1 MKKLFVFML
10 AMLCFCQVAFAD
22 EISNPAP
29 QTDIYLND
37 GANMLSAD
45 AKDQLLTASKDLH
58 EQTGTQFVIVTV
70 PSLNGQ
76 SIEEYSNDL
85 FNNWGIGDKDRNNGV
100 LLLIS
105 KDDKKFRIEVGSGLE
120 GTLTDAYCNNEL
132 SILKDNFKKGDFDTG
147 VLTVSK
153 DICSSI
159 SSGEEVTSN
168 SHKLTEMQKE
178 ILLVV
183 VILLIIIIIILFMF
197 SSGGSS
203 SSGSSSSGGF
213 YCGSSS
219 SGSSSSSSS
228 SFGGGSSDGGGCS
241 GGW

>member
-58 EQTGTQFVIVTV
+58 EQTGAQFVIVTV

-85 FNNWGIGDKDRNNGV
+85 FNNWGIGDKDKNNGV

-153 DICSSI
+153 DICSSV

-183 VILLIIIIIILFMF
+183 VILLIIIILFLF
-197 SSGGSS
+197 S

-213 YCGSSS
+213 YGGSSS
-219 SGSSSSSSS
+219 SSSGSSSSS

>member
-58 EQTGTQFVIVTV
+58 EQTGAQFVIVTV

-85 FNNWGIGDKDRNNGV
+85 FNNWGIGDKDKNNGV

-183 VILLIIIIIILFMF
+183 VILLIIIILFMF
-197 SSGGSS
+197 S

-213 YCGSSS
+213 YGGSSS
-219 SGSSSSSSS
+219 SSSGSSS

>member
-183 VILLIIIIIILFMF
+183 VILLIIIIILFMF

>member
-29 QTDIYLND
+29 QTDIYLAD
-37 GANMLSAD
+37 GAGMLSAD
-45 AKDQLLTASKDLH
+45 AKDQLLTASKDLY
-58 EQTGTQFVIVTV
+58 EQTGAQFVIVTV
-70 PSLNGQ
+70 PNLNGQ

-85 FNNWGIGDKDRNNGV
+85 FNNWGIGDKDKNNGV

-120 GTLTDAYCNNEL
+120 GTLTDAYCHNEL

-153 DICSSI
+153 DICASV

-183 VILLIIIIIILFMF
+183 VILLIIIILFMF

-203 SSGSSSSGGF
+203 GSGGF
-213 YCGSSS
+213 YGGSSS

>member
-1 MKKLFVFML
+1 ML
-10 AMLCFCQVAFAD
+10 AMLCLCQVAFAD

-58 EQTGTQFVIVTV
+58 EQTGAQFVIVTV

-85 FNNWGIGDKDRNNGV
+85 FNNWGIGDKDKNNGV

-153 DICSSI
+153 DICSSV

-183 VILLIIIIIILFMF
+183 VILLIIIILFLF
-197 SSGGSS
+197 S

-213 YCGSSS
+213 YGGSSS
-219 SGSSSSSSS
+219 SSSGSSSSS

>member
-29 QTDIYLND
+29 QTDIYLAD
-37 GANMLSAD
+37 GAGMLSAD

-58 EQTGTQFVIVTV
+58 EQTGAQFVIVTV

-85 FNNWGIGDKDRNNGV
+85 FNNWGIGDKDKNNGV

-153 DICSSI
+153 DICSSV

-183 VILLIIIIIILFMF
+183 VILLIIIILFMF
-197 SSGGSS
+197 SSGG

-213 YCGSSS
+213 YGGSSS
-219 SGSSSSSSS
+219 SGSSSSS

>member
-45 AKDQLLTASKDLH
+45 AKDQLLTASKDLY
-58 EQTGTQFVIVTV
+58 EQTGAQFVIVTV
-70 PSLNGQ
+70 PNLNGQ

-183 VILLIIIIIILFMF
+183 VILLIIIILFMF
-197 SSGGSS
+197 A

-213 YCGSSS
+213 YGGSSS
-219 SGSSSSSSS
+219 SSSGSSS

>member
-29 QTDIYLND
+29 QTDIYLAD
-37 GANMLSAD
+37 GAGMLSAD
-45 AKDQLLTASKDLH
+45 AKDQLLTASKDLY
-58 EQTGTQFVIVTV
+58 EQTGAQFVIVTV
-70 PSLNGQ
+70 PNLNGQ

-85 FNNWGIGDKDRNNGV
+85 FNNWGIGDKDKNNGV

-120 GTLTDAYCNNEL
+120 GTLTDAYCHNEL

-153 DICSSI
+153 DICASV

-183 VILLIIIIIILFMF
+183 VILLIIIILFMF

-203 SSGSSSSGGF
+203 GSGGFYGGSSSSG
-213 YCGSSS
+213 
-219 SGSSSSSSS
+219 SSSSS

>member
-58 EQTGTQFVIVTV
+58 EQTGAQFVIVTV

-85 FNNWGIGDKDRNNGV
+85 FNNWGIGDKDKNNGV

-153 DICSSI
+153 DICSSV

-183 VILLIIIIIILFMF
+183 VILLIIIILFMF
-197 SSGGSS
+197 S

-213 YCGSSS
+213 YGGSSS
-219 SGSSSSSSS
+219 SSSGSSS

>member
-29 QTDIYLND
+29 QTDIYLAD
-37 GANMLSAD
+37 GAGMLSAD

-58 EQTGTQFVIVTV
+58 EQTGAQFVIVTV
-70 PSLNGQ
+70 PNLNGQ

-85 FNNWGIGDKDRNNGV
+85 FNNWGIGDKDKNNGI

-120 GTLTDAYCNNEL
+120 GTLTDAYCHNEL

-153 DICSSI
+153 DICASV
-159 SSGEEVTSN
+159 SSGEEITSN

-183 VILLIIIIIILFMF
+183 VILLIIIILFMF

-203 SSGSSSSGGF
+203 GSGSSSSG
-213 YCGSSS
+213 
-219 SGSSSSSSS
+219 SSS

>member
-37 GANMLSAD
+37 GANMLSTD

-58 EQTGTQFVIVTV
+58 EQTGAQFVIVTV

-85 FNNWGIGDKDRNNGV
+85 FNNWGIGDKDKNNGV

-183 VILLIIIIIILFMF
+183 VILLIIIIILFMF
-197 SSGGSS
+197 S

-213 YCGSSS
+213 YGGSSS
-219 SGSSSSSSS
+219 SSSGSSS

>member
-58 EQTGTQFVIVTV
+58 EQTGAQFVIVTV

-120 GTLTDAYCNNEL
+120 GTLTDAYCHNEL

-153 DICSSI
+153 DICASV
-159 SSGEEVTSN
+159 SSGEEITSN

-183 VILLIIIIIILFMF
+183 VILLIIIILFMF

-203 SSGSSSSGGF
+203 GSGSSSSG
-213 YCGSSS
+213 
-219 SGSSSSSSS
+219 SSS

>member
-10 AMLCFCQVAFAD
+10 VMLCFCQVAFAD
-22 EISNPAP
+22 EISNPAH
-29 QTDIYLND
+29 QTDIYLAD
-37 GANMLSAD
+37 GAGMLSAD

-58 EQTGTQFVIVTV
+58 EQTGAQFVIVTV

-85 FNNWGIGDKDRNNGV
+85 FNNWGIGDKDKNNGV

-120 GTLTDAYCNNEL
+120 GTLTDAYCHNEL
-132 SILKDNFKKGDFDTG
+132 NILKDNFKKGDFDTG

-153 DICSSI
+153 DICSSV

-168 SHKLTEMQKE
+168 SHKLTEMQKG
-178 ILLVV
+178 ILLVA
-183 VILLIIIIIILFMF
+183 VILLIIIIIIIILFMF
-197 SSGGSS
+197 SSGGGS
-203 SSGSSSSGGF
+203 SSGSSSGP
-213 YCGSSS
+213 
-219 SGSSSSSSS
+219 GSSSSSGSS

>member
-45 AKDQLLTASKDLH
+45 AKDQLLTASKDLY
-58 EQTGTQFVIVTV
+58 EQTGAQFVIVTV

-85 FNNWGIGDKDRNNGV
+85 FNNCGIGDKDRNNGV

-153 DICSSI
+153 DICSSV

-168 SHKLTEMQKE
+168 SHKLTETQKE
-178 ILLVV
+178 ILFVV
-183 VILLIIIIIILFMF
+183 VILLIIIILFMF

-213 YCGSSS
+213 YGCS
-219 SGSSSSSSS
+219 SGSGGSS

>member
-10 AMLCFCQVAFAD
+10 VMLCFCQVAFAD

-58 EQTGTQFVIVTV
+58 EQTGAQFVIVTV

-85 FNNWGIGDKDRNNGV
+85 FNNWGIGDKDKNNGV

-132 SILKDNFKKGDFDTG
+132 RILKDNFKKGDFDTG

-153 DICSSI
+153 DICASV

-168 SHKLTEMQKE
+168 NHKLTELQKE
-178 ILLVV
+178 ILIAV
-183 VILLIIIIIILFMF
+183 VILLIIIVMF
-197 SSGGSS
+197 FLSSG
-203 SSGSSSSGGF
+203 SGSSSSGGF
-213 YCGSSS
+213 YCGGGS
-219 SGSSSSSSS
+219 SGGSSGSSS

>member
-58 EQTGTQFVIVTV
+58 EQTGAQFVIVTV
-70 PSLNGQ
+70 PNLNGQ

-85 FNNWGIGDKDRNNGV
+85 FNNWGIGDKDKNNGI

-183 VILLIIIIIILFMF
+183 VILLIIIIILFMF

>member
-29 QTDIYLND
+29 QTDIYLTD
-37 GANMLSAD
+37 GAGMLSAD

-58 EQTGTQFVIVTV
+58 EQTGAQFVIVTV

-85 FNNWGIGDKDRNNGV
+85 FNNWGIGDKDKNNGV

-153 DICSSI
+153 DICSSV

-183 VILLIIIIIILFMF
+183 VILLIIIILFLF
-197 SSGGSS
+197 S

-213 YCGSSS
+213 YGGSSS
-219 SGSSSSSSS
+219 SSSSSGSSSSS